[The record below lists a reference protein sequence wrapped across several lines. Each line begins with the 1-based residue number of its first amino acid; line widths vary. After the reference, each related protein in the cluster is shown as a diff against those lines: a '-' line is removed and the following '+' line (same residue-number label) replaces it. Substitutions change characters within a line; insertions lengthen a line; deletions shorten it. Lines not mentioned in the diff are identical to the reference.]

1 MDNRIE
7 ALRAEIS
14 RLNHLYYNEGESDVE
29 DDVYTSLKAELR
41 ELEGETD
48 DPLSPLNQV
57 GAVSNGGFEKVKH
70 LTPMLSLGN
79 VYNEEELTDW
89 VTALGYSAH
98 AQLEKKLDGLAID
111 LLYDKS
117 KLKYAATRGDGD
129 IGDDITDN
137 AIHFEGIPEQ
147 LENFKGKVEIRGEAI
162 IPHDH
167 FHRACQMRVAQG
179 KKIYANPRN
188 MVAGLAR
195 KKEGEGL
202 QGMGIR
208 FIAYDAV
215 LHTDAGPLSIPMS
228 YLAPEVQD
236 KFYISEPV
244 WKGLTGQL
252 DKIVEA
258 INDITKRRK
267 ELGYDIDGLV
277 LKLIHPAER
286 ATLGQRSTSP
296 RWAVA
301 YKFEAQ
307 TATTVLESV
316 EVQVGRTGVLTPVAK
331 IRPVSL
337 CGVTISSV
345 TLHNFEEIERLDLRI
360 GDTVVVSRRGDV
372 IPKIESVILALRV
385 DDHGLIHTPV
395 ECPCCGAKVT
405 KRGEGDDEGVKLF
418 CTNLINCPAQL
429 INRMAYFVSRDGID
443 VKNLGPAAVESL
455 IAVGSLGSFSSLFY
469 LGEQDFYAA
478 GIGEAMTDKIIAG
491 LNRCKKLPFY
501 KALRAVGIPDVGDST
516 ARALAARFP
525 SFRELGKASFKTLQE
540 VDDVGPAVATSIMLT
555 YVANDADLHA
565 LDTVFTY
572 TDVVIPKAEVQD
584 LAGKTVVVSGSDFDG
599 LTRRAMEDDVISRG
613 GKLTKSVSKNTDILF
628 AGVGAGPDKVRKAKE
643 LRFIED
649 GIKFTNPNS
658 LTTIMSTDNGLT
670 STATGDTNEQ

>member
-1 MDNRIE
+1 M
-7 ALRAEIS
+7 
-14 RLNHLYYNEGESDVE
+14 
-29 DDVYTSLKAELR
+29 
-41 ELEGETD
+41 
-48 DPLSPLNQV
+48 
-57 GAVSNGGFEKVKH
+57 
-70 LTPMLSLGN
+70 
-79 VYNEEELTDW
+79 
-89 VTALGYSAH
+89 
-98 AQLEKKLDGLAID
+98 
-111 LLYDKS
+111 
-117 KLKYAATRGDGD
+117 KYAATRGDGD

-137 AIHFEGIPEQ
+137 AVHFEGIPEQ
-147 LENFKGKVEIRGEAI
+147 LEGFNGKVEIRGEAI

-215 LHTDAGPLSIPMS
+215 LHTDMGPLSVPMS

-244 WKGLTGQL
+244 WKGLTSQV
-252 DKIVEA
+252 DKIIEA
-258 INDITKRRK
+258 INDINKRRK
-267 ELGYDIDGLV
+267 DLGYDIDGLV
-277 LKLIHPAER
+277 LKLINPAER

-301 YKFEAQ
+301 HKFEAQ

-331 IRPVSL
+331 IRPVKL

-385 DDHGLIHTPV
+385 DEHGLIHTPI

-525 SFRELGKASFKTLQE
+525 SFKELGEASLKTLQE

-555 YVANDADLHA
+555 YVANGPDLHA
-565 LDTVFTY
+565 LDSVFTY
-572 TDVVIPKAEVQD
+572 TDVKIPKAEIQD
-584 LAGKTVVVSGSDFDG
+584 LAGKTCVVSGSDFDG

-649 GIKFTNPNS
+649 GIKFINPNS
-658 LTTIMSTDNGLT
+658 LTTILSDDNGLT
-670 STATGDTNEQ
+670 STATGDTDEP

>member
-14 RLNHLYYNEGESDVE
+14 RLNHLYYNEGESDVD
-29 DDVYTSLKAELR
+29 DDVYNSLKAELR

-57 GAVSNGGFEKVKH
+57 GASAAGGFEKIKH

-89 VTALGYSAH
+89 VLALGYAAH
-98 AQLEKKLDGLAID
+98 AQLEHKFDGLAID
-111 LLYDKS
+111 LLFDQTA
-117 KLKYAATRGDGD
+117 LKYAATRGDGD

-137 AIHFEGIPEQ
+137 AVHFEGIPTS
-147 LENFKGKVEIRGEAI
+147 LPMFKGKVEIRGEAI
-162 IPHDH
+162 IPHHH
-167 FHRACQMRVAQG
+167 FLRACEMRVAQG
-179 KKIYANPRN
+179 KKTYANPRN

-208 FIAYDAV
+208 FYAYDAV
-215 LHTDAGPLSIPMS
+215 LHTDAGPLSVPLS
-228 YLAPEVQD
+228 YLPPEVQEL
-236 KFYISEPV
+236 FYISEPI

-252 DKIVEA
+252 EQIMEA
-258 INDITKRRK
+258 INDVTDHRS
-267 ELGYDIDGLV
+267 ELPYDIDGLV
-277 LKLIHPAER
+277 LKLVHPAER
-286 ATLGQRSTSP
+286 ATLGQRSTAP
-296 RWAVA
+296 RWATA
-301 YKFEAQ
+301 FKFEAQ
-307 TATTVLESV
+307 TTTTVLESV

-331 IRPVSL
+331 IRPVKL

-372 IPKIESVILALRV
+372 IPKIESVVLALRV
-385 DDHGLIHTPV
+385 DEHGVVRTPV
-395 ECPCCGAKVT
+395 ECPCCGSKVA

-455 IAVGSLGSFSSLFY
+455 IATGVLGSFSSLFY
-469 LGEQDFYAA
+469 LSEQDFYAA
-478 GIGEAMTDKIIAG
+478 GIGEAMTDKIIGG

-516 ARALAARFP
+516 ARALATRFP
-525 SFRELGKASFKTLQE
+525 SFRDLGQASFKTLQE

-555 YVANDADLHA
+555 YVANDSDLHA
-565 LDTVFTY
+565 LDTIFTY
-572 TDVVIPKAEVQD
+572 TDVIIPKADVQD
-584 LAGKTVVVSGSDFDG
+584 LAGKTCVVSGSDFDG

-628 AGVGAGPDKVRKAKE
+628 AGIGAGPDKVRKAKE
-643 LRFIED
+643 LGFIED

-658 LTTIMSTDNGLT
+658 LTRILL
-670 STATGDTNEQ
+670 TGDTNEQ